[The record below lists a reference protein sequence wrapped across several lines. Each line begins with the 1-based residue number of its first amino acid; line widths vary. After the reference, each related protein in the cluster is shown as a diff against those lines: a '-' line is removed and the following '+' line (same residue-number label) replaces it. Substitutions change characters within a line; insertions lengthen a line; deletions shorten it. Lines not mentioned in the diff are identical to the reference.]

1 MRRRVLPLALL
12 LLSGLQ
18 ARAGGAPD
26 PRQQDPIRDRLF
38 PPELIMQHQAELGI
52 DDRQREA
59 LTKELA
65 AFQSRIVD
73 LQWKLS
79 SAAEDLARLLD
90 APRIDEARA
99 LAQADK
105 VMALEHDVKKSHL
118 GLLIRLRNLLTDS
131 QRAQLG
137 KLRKDAP

>member
-1 MRRRVLPLALL
+1 MRRRLVPLALL
-12 LLSGLQ
+12 LLVAVP
-18 ARAGGAPD
+18 ARAGGRPD
-26 PRQQDPIRDRLF
+26 SQQQDPIRDRLF
-38 PPELIMQHQAELGI
+38 SPELIMQHQAELRI

-65 AFQSRIVD
+65 AFQSQIVD

-79 SAAEDLARLLD
+79 SAAEELARLLD

-105 VMALEHDVKKSHL
+105 VMALEHDVKKAHL
-118 GLLIRLRNLLTDS
+118 RLLIRIRNLLSDT
-131 QRAQLG
+131 QRAELA
-137 KLRKDAP
+137 KMRKPS